1 MGSSSAS
8 PLSLPGVSENFLM
21 AVSAAGGP
29 GSSLG
34 STSGTSRI
42 MGEAGLLKLTHQRL
56 SLLLPR
62 RLGG

>member
-1 MGSSSAS
+1 
-8 PLSLPGVSENFLM
+8 M